1 MGQARNSNLAE
12 VRCLLDGRFD
22 YIKRQVRVKLCIK
35 KLDTIWSVA
44 SRDFCDEQLPRLF
57 RRSNAKKKIIFMAKQ
72 WT

>member
-1 MGQARNSNLAE
+1 MGQAHNSNLAE

-44 SRDFCDEQLPRLF
+44 SRDFLDEQLPRLF
-57 RRSNAKKKIIFMAKQ
+57 
-72 WT
+72 TEY